1 MTTQR
6 PLRLKHRGQ
15 FSHFLCSAKVRGGRS
30 EVFESLFRVR
40 PRILHLKGATT
51 AVWEIRYRCDWI
63 IFKFWRRL
71 LSGIC
76 QKAIAQ
82 PTGSILRRLVKFHH
96 NRAMCGRIIEDSTNF
111 SGQQQIYQSWVH
123 YVDELKH
130 SLLHVWRGMSLN
142 IIDDANIESCGR
154 FRACLRETVDTLS
167 DYCDR
172 SISIHSYNRLSSG
185 VARICYEKGQRRHG
199 TLTAGF
205 RAGCIR
211 LLDNS

>member
-1 MTTQR
+1 MFCKSQGRNERSIRVT
-6 PLRLKHRGQ
+6 
-15 FSHFLCSAKVRGGRS
+15 FSCQTKDLT
-30 EVFESLFRVR
+30 FER
-40 PRILHLKGATT
+40 ATT

-167 DYCDR
+167 DCCDR

-205 RAGCIR
+205 RAGCSR